1 MAGGIKQPDNVGRV
15 LPLNRSRDPGRK
27 KRPPDVPDKPQPEKR
42 DRRPPDDSSPHID
55 EYA

>member
-27 KRPPDVPDKPQPEKR
+27 KRPGDVPDKPQPEKR